1 MLVLSRK
8 EDQSIVFP
16 NLGISIEIV
25 RVQGNKVCVG
35 VEAPKAIRVVRG
47 ELQSVADQK
56 DKLSS
61 PEFQLGQFMEVLPA
75 QTRNELREHLNV
87 AGLAVHTAQ
96 KQCELGG
103 LENAEFFLAKAV
115 DALAQLNKMF
125 EVSQAADPSDCVK
138 EPQSGYSLARR
149 DAEKPAFSLGG
160 DRGLDACFP
169 QPVIP
174 HQLLQYLQHRLC
186 SYN

>member
-1 MLVLSRK
+1 
-8 EDQSIVFP
+8 
-16 NLGISIEIV
+16 
-25 RVQGNKVCVG
+25 
-35 VEAPKAIRVVRG
+35 
-47 ELQSVADQK
+47 
-56 DKLSS
+56 
-61 PEFQLGQFMEVLPA
+61 MEVLPA

-138 EPQSGYSLARR
+138 EPQSGYALARS
-149 DAEKPAFSLGG
+149 DAAKPAFSRG

-169 QPVIP
+169 KPAIP